1 MPGKGLEPS
10 RSCEHTLLKRA
21 CIPFHHPGLCIIKSR
36 LIPISQT
43 SGDPRFNLAPQLFS
57 KRVSTLL
64 YNKLLY
70 YNKLMKLI
78 VGLGN
83 PGEKYS
89 HNRHNIG
96 FMVLDNYCHSG
107 TSPKDEV
114 IESQRSYRSLRSLQD
129 DKFLGFKLDTK
140 NEVLMAQVE
149 RDGEK
154 VLLVKPQ
161 TFMNDSGRPV
171 KKIVDFYKIP
181 LENIL
186 VIHDDLDLVLSSN
199 KLQKGKGPYGHNGV
213 LSIEESLGSKDFYRL
228 RIGID
233 NRTSETRT
241 HGLQYTLEDFE
252 LGEVEKIGD
261 TSLLVDTWIKS

>member
-1 MPGKGLEPS
+1 
-10 RSCEHTLLKRA
+10 
-21 CIPFHHPGLCIIKSR
+21 
-36 LIPISQT
+36 
-43 SGDPRFNLAPQLFS
+43 
-57 KRVSTLL
+57 
-64 YNKLLY
+64 
-70 YNKLMKLI
+70 
-78 VGLGN
+78 
-83 PGEKYS
+83 
-89 HNRHNIG
+89 
-96 FMVLDNYCHSG
+96 
-107 TSPKDEV
+107 
-114 IESQRSYRSLRSLQD
+114 
-129 DKFLGFKLDTK
+129 
-140 NEVLMAQVE
+140 MAQVE

-161 TFMNDSGRPV
+161 TFMNDSGRAV

-213 LSIEESLGSKDFYRL
+213 LSIEESLGSKDFFRL

-233 NRTSETRT
+233 NRTSETRM